1 MNLGVLAKSIV
12 IAVCAGFAASAYLAG
27 FDHLVDDQLSGRGIL
42 ETMIIGAVALSV
54 MLGLPIALLVF
65 WMAHKH
71 LVQSPNTLA
80 MIALLA
86 GIMMVLASFVIGER
100 QGVILLGV
108 PASIAA
114 VTYAL
119 LGWLWILKPMG
130 KDRNA

>member
-1 MNLGVLAKSIV
+1 MLAKSIV

-71 LVQSPNTLA
+71 LVQ
-80 MIALLA
+80 
-86 GIMMVLASFVIGER
+86 
-100 QGVILLGV
+100 
-108 PASIAA
+108 
-114 VTYAL
+114 
-119 LGWLWILKPMG
+119 
-130 KDRNA
+130 